1 MNRMLL
7 AVVSCLPLLLTAHNV
22 QSVELVGPNEE
33 PELIRSPTPVT
44 ASNTTSPVSPSRY
57 GPVSANET
65 LWSISNKL
73 RPNTDVSVYQTL
85 VAIYKTNPSAF
96 RNGDINKII
105 ASSVIDVPS
114 LSVISQQTN
123 AEAFRLLRI
132 TNTPAPNTPRNPTP
146 KPVATEVEKQVE
158 TAKAEQTKIEPEVE
172 EKASIAQQI
181 EQPTN
186 DQLQKLEAEYAR
198 LNEQL
203 IVATE
208 SNQRLK
214 LKLQPLS
221 DQINTLSDQVE
232 QDINVQI
239 QLQALIDQYKAEIDA
254 FEEPPFSGPGLLNK
268 ILSSITGSASTLLLT
283 ILSPLLLLTA
293 LFLLILRIKSK
304 RELALKEQELAESTS
319 IMDEEE
325 NEFDSLFS
333 AEIANEEVP
342 VAEDESATAEEE
354 SNLTIIEEE
363 VDNSETITANA
374 ETELIEDNDE
384 PSVNDDVDMDAVIN
398 GDEEVIELLESD
410 LVLDDDISQKDL
422 DLAAQW
428 ESELA
433 GLEDKQEDQVDLDD
447 FQFDAPEDTPL
458 EPIQLDDIEP
468 ESVDQDVTIEEDSSP
483 EAIPEVEELLT
494 EEPVESDETTS
505 AQDDTDID
513 QILAETP
520 PDIEE
525 DQIPEAIP
533 EVEELLAE
541 PPVKTAEQVI
551 TETAD
556 VDEPLAEASSKST
569 PDVEELLAETDS
581 EQAVSADDQTDIDEI
596 SEETDS
602 ESEAVIDIDELLS
615 ESTNEIEQENL
626 DEVLAETD
634 IQDVEKD
641 EELELID
648 EEPLTLESDNDVENV
663 VPEQDATTKEADEEF
678 DFTDP
683 DSLAKQLSSN
693 AFNEDAELPKF
704 DKTDDKGFIDID
716 TLLTNEEGK
725 ELTEEE
731 FDLDFGLDE
740 FPDVVDSF
748 TDFDTDAD
756 GVAAQLDLARAYLEI
771 DEKEGAKTILTQLLE
786 TAPEDKLKEVK
797 KLYDRIS

>member
-85 VAIYKTNPSAF
+85 VAIYKTNPSSF

-132 TNTPAPNTPRNPTP
+132 TNTPAPSTPRNPTP

-186 DQLQKLEAEYAR
+186 DQLQKLEAEYAL

-239 QLQALIDQYKAEIDA
+239 ELQALIDQYKAEIDA

-319 IMDEEE
+319 IMDEDE
-325 NEFDSLFS
+325 NEFDSLFA

-494 EEPVESDETTS
+494 EEPVESDETIS

-513 QILAETP
+513 QILAETA

-525 DQIPEAIP
+525 EQIPEAIP

-551 TETAD
+551 TETAN

-797 KLYDRIS
+797 KLFDRIS